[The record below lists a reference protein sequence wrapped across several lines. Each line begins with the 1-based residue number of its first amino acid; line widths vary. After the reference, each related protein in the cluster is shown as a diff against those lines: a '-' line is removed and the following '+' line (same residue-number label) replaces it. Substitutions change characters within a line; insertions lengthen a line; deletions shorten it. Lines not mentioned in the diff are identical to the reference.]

1 MLNGKLMGSQ
11 WLSCNSSSIKK
22 YYNEA
27 HASTTHQQWSY
38 CVWNRLTIP
47 KHRFI
52 MWMDVKDRLKI
63 SARLK
68 KMNISDNDSCQICAQ
83 HVEDIPHLFF
93 GCEFSVRYIMKIVD
107 WLRIG

>member
-1 MLNGKLMGSQ
+1 MGSQ

-27 HASTTHQQWSY
+27 HASTKHQQWSY

-63 SARLK
+63 NARLK

-93 GCEFSVRYIMKIVD
+93 GCEFSVRCIMKIAD
-107 WLRIG
+107 WLGIG